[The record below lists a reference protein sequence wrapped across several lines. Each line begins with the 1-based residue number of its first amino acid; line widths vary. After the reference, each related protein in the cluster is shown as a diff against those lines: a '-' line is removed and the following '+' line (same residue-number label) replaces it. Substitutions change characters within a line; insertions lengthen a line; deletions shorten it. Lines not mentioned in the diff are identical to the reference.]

1 MNSLFKNAIESIQL
15 GVEDFKASDP
25 RRALSAIC
33 NFYAGTLL
41 PAKEVLVRRAPKANP
56 RDVIGTRFKPVLD
69 KGDIK
74 FEAAANRTIDFEEIG
89 QRFKDF
95 GLPIDR
101 AALLDLNKMRND
113 IEHHYTSV
121 TRKAVR
127 EAIAKAFPVVVDL
140 FRLAGE
146 EPRTALGDVWEDMLE
161 ARDLYERELA
171 ECRKTFEGVNWK
183 SESMAKATPCCPK
196 CDSLLVARVDT
207 STNIHDY
214 ADAECRMC
222 GEKISAINL
231 IETALDKY
239 FEAEGYAA
247 AREGAPRPLH
257 ACPECSVKAYVTWE
271 EENACAW
278 CDLELGECLR
288 CETQLTPDDVAWDNN
303 EMCSYCDHIMSKD
316 D

>member
-1 MNSLFKNAIESIQL
+1 
-15 GVEDFKASDP
+15 
-25 RRALSAIC
+25 
-33 NFYAGTLL
+33 
-41 PAKEVLVRRAPKANP
+41 
-56 RDVIGTRFKPVLD
+56 
-69 KGDIK
+69 
-74 FEAAANRTIDFEEIG
+74 
-89 QRFKDF
+89 
-95 GLPIDR
+95 
-101 AALLDLNKMRND
+101 
-113 IEHHYTSV
+113 
-121 TRKAVR
+121 
-127 EAIAKAFPVVVDL
+127 
-140 FRLAGE
+140 
-146 EPRTALGDVWEDMLE
+146 MLE

-196 CDSLLVARVDT
+196 CDLLLVARVDT